1 MKRILV
7 VEDDVLIR
15 LELVSLLEKEGY
27 EVLAL
32 ADFSDTVDHILAS
45 KADLVLLDLNLPQKN
60 GFQICR
66 ELKTLSS
73 LPILVLTS
81 RENIRDEI
89 KALKLGADEYI
100 TKPFRKDRLLVRIE
114 NVLKRY
120 EGRANLLERRGFL
133 LDRTTYTLYLD
144 GRSQILPQNQGKL
157 LEALLLSEDEIL
169 TKEELSMVLWN
180 TAEFIDENALQVNMT
195 RLKKLLRELGIGY
208 HIETVR
214 GVGYRLIEGVKVDED

>member
-15 LELVSLLEKEGY
+15 LELVSMLEQEGY
-27 EVLAL
+27 EVMAL
-32 ADFSDTVDHILAS
+32 SEFSDTTYHILAS
-45 KADLVLLDLNLPQKN
+45 SADLVLLDLNLPQKS

-89 KALKLGADEYI
+89 KALKLGADEYL

-120 EGRANLLERRGFL
+120 EGRVNLLERRGFL

>member
-45 KADLVLLDLNLPQKN
+45 KADLVLLDLNLPAKS
-60 GFQICR
+60 GFQICE
-66 ELKTLSS
+66 ELKSASS

-81 RENIRDEI
+81 RENVRDEI
-89 KALKLGADEYI
+89 RALKLGADEYI

-120 EGRANLLERRGFL
+120 DGRAHLLMRPNLQ
-133 LDRTTYTLYLD
+133 LDRRTYTLYFD
-144 GRSQILPQNQGKL
+144 GKSQVLPQNQGKL
-157 LEALLLSEDEIL
+157 LEAFLLAGAEIL

-180 TAEFIDENALQVNMT
+180 TTEFIDENALQVNMT
-195 RLKKLLRELGIGY
+195 RLKKLMKELGLIY
-208 HIETVR
+208 QIETVR
-214 GVGYRLIEGVKVDED
+214 GVGYRLNEGVRGDEA